1 MDLHHHHRQSFYPP
15 LNIET
20 IFNRNL
26 NDKVMQRFGFLP
38 TTSTSI
44 PANFLNVNA
53 NNFQMEP
60 RTFTNSHPHLAKSFS
75 QDMNTNMANGGA
87 LLNANTFFSNPNLF
101 RSPTGLV
108 APPPSQAPPPPPPPS
123 AQFLAPPHH
132 PKFTNQSFTH
142 FPTNNQ
148 MVVAAPVIDNSS
160 ASIIRKLG
168 QNEKIFH
175 GSMNNNASYIFRAA
189 IVTSEIDLYKHM
201 HVLHEAIE
209 QWKMAHPLLRS
220 RVLTRLPNQYPNMNS
235 QRVEKYFALA
245 TDQKLNS
252 MDNVKFLYYNS
263 HSPSTCDDIWKLL
276 VEKETTQPMDGEN
289 GLLWRLTFFQV
300 SFKFFIESIGKTY
313 PKY

>member
-1 MDLHHHHRQSFYPP
+1 MDLHRQFYPP
-15 LNIET
+15 LNIDSV
-20 IFNRNL
+20 FNRNL

-44 PANFLNVNA
+44 PTNFNMGGLNVNA
-53 NNFQMEP
+53 NYQMEP

-75 QDMNTNMANGGA
+75 QDMNTNMAGGA

-108 APPPSQAPPPPPPPS
+108 APPPQSIPPTPS
-123 AQFLAPPHH
+123 AQFLGGPPHH
-132 PKFTNQSFTH
+132 PKFTNQSLTH
-142 FPTNNQ
+142 FPMTNQ
-148 MVVAAPVIDNSS
+148 MVAAPVIDNSS

-300 SFKFFIESIGKTY
+300 SFTYYESIGKSETR
-313 PKY
+313 